1 MCVCVSACGR
11 ESTRECCVR
20 QARRPWQG
28 PAASGQ
34 LRIQLTG
41 QQQQQWESA
50 EARSAVL
57 LQSLTGSSHLTSA
70 ATAWQQLKRDSHI
83 RPETDWLGLCDTC
96 EKWSELRSESS
107 SDLVSTFW
115 FPKPLNCS
123 ATPSSSFQWRLP
135 VSHQQDGHQGQLLQ
149 LAHVFDPEKSG
160 KTLLFKSGKQVFMF
174 VVLRKSLPFRLTP
187 NWSTPIWTGT

>member
-41 QQQQQWESA
+41 QQQQQQQWESA

-96 EKWSELRSESS
+96 EKWPELRSESS

-135 VSHQQDGHQGQLLQ
+135 VSHQQDGHQGQLVHLSH
-149 LAHVFDPEKSG
+149 ACHAEKYCKLNFS
-160 KTLLFKSGKQVFMF
+160 KVFMF